1 MSASLLMFLLAMAS
15 PADQQAPPQAAPQTA
30 KPGTVM
36 LVCVSETGKTLVDAV
51 VKMTGPVDRGG
62 TTGTNGLV
70 AFENVPAGTYRARI
84 THEGST
90 TFEKEIIVRAGM
102 KHNVEA
108 MLTAA
113 PPAPTP
119 TPTPTPTPSPVSP
132 WQSLKAGDPR
142 AMPISDDLINA
153 MLKEKQPNVER
164 DFGCSGATSTRL
176 ILARENIALHRHV
189 EVDEVLYVVAGEGTV
204 TIDQKDHA
212 VKPAW
217 YILVPRGLSHS
228 IARSG
233 RTPLVLLSVQSG
245 QPCK

>member
-1 MSASLLMFLLAMAS
+1 MSASLLVFLLATAS
-15 PADQQAPPQAAPQTA
+15 PVAPQTAATTA
-30 KPGTVM
+30 KPGTVA
-36 LVCVSETGKTLVDAV
+36 LVVVNETGKTLADATV
-51 VKMTGPVDRGG
+51 RMAGPVDRGG

-70 AFENVPAGTYRARI
+70 TFENVPAGTYRARI
-84 THEGST
+84 VHDGSI
-90 TFEKEIIVRAGM
+90 TFEKEVVVRAGA

-132 WQSLKAGDPR
+132 WQALKAGEAR
-142 AMPISDDLINA
+142 ALLIPDLIDA

-164 DFGCSGATSTRL
+164 DLGCSGAVSSRL
-176 ILARENIALHRHV
+176 ILARENIAEHRHV
-189 EVDEVLYVVAGEGTV
+189 EVDEVLYVVAGEGAV
-204 TIDQKDHA
+204 TIDGKDHTLA
-212 VKPAW
+212 PAW
-217 YILVPRGLSHS
+217 YALVPRGLSHT
-228 IARSG
+228 ITRKG